1 MFSPGLTPPFND
13 VFKWRSSPLLP
24 VPYTFFCYE
33 CYVDISLTQ
42 ASFWYCMKYLPG
54 QWRVL
59 HRCESLSVPSQ
70 PLPPFAGEGLLH
82 VRDRVCFPPPQRL
95 SQEDQGFHCCQLP
108 WTGIS
113 EIRIYKHKAISGRK
127 YRLRWP
133 GWNWFYELMNYGV
146 TKRWW
151 KTCVA
156 FVGASANDRETFLY
170 WRRKQSFVTAF
181 PLQEWIASDSKL
193 CVNMHLKRYETRL
206 S

>member
-24 VPYTFFCYE
+24 VPYTFFCYG

-133 GWNWFYELMNYGV
+133 GWNWFYWWIMESPNVDGKLASHLWARALMIGKLFCIDEENKV
-146 TKRWW
+146 LWRL
-151 KTCVA
+151 
-156 FVGASANDRETFLY
+156 FLY
-170 WRRKQSFVTAF
+170 RN
-181 PLQEWIASDSKL
+181 E
-193 CVNMHLKRYETRL
+193 
-206 S
+206 